1 MVKNRLSDKWI
12 KASITGTIWAASEIV
27 LGSFLH
33 NLRIPFSGNILTAIG
48 LIILISLGYIWTERG
63 IFWRAGLICALLK
76 TMSPSAVI
84 FGPMIAIFTE
94 SLLLELFVRIIGRN
108 IVGFAVGS
116 MLAMS
121 WNLLQKILNYIIF
134 YGLNIIGIYSNLLKF
149 AQKQLSIKSDIVW
162 MPIIVL
168 LILYCL
174 FGLLAAVV
182 GIRIGRS
189 LQREPASAAPAG
201 NTLRKEVRKNDS
213 APEFGYS
220 VTWLFV
226 NFMLM
231 IASFFLLNLTPWYIW
246 GSEIIVVIFI
256 WILRYK
262 RAFRQLSKPGF
273 WLFFVVITLLAAF
286 VFTEAGP
293 GENAIQKGLMT
304 GLQMNFRAAL
314 MILGFSVLG
323 TELYNP
329 AVRKFFMKS
338 SFKNLPLALELSA
351 DSLPLFIAGIPDL
364 RTLVKNPVSV
374 LRNVILNAESRLH
387 EIRGRVSRSGKVILI
402 TGTIRGGKTSFAEKL
417 AESIQNK
424 GMTILGIL
432 SIRVTDETGGT
443 GYDLRDIETG
453 RTIPFLRQSGCPG
466 DETIGKYFILSDGLA
481 RGRELLHS
489 FAGRSENIVL
499 IDEVGMLELN
509 DSGWAGNLTELLNG
523 TKTIIITVRDKF
535 IDLVKDKWGLADSV
549 TADISVTEPGTV
561 VEMLH

>member
-1 MVKNRLSDKWI
+1 MEKSRLSDKWI
-12 KASITGTIWAASEIV
+12 KASIAGTIWAASEIV

-48 LIILISLGYIWTERG
+48 LIILISLGYIWTDRG
-63 IFWRAGLICALLK
+63 IFWRAGLICALMK

-94 SLLLELFVRIIGRN
+94 SLLLELFVRIFGRN
-108 IVGFAVGS
+108 ILGFAVGS

-121 WNLLQKILNYIIF
+121 WNLFQKILNYVIF
-134 YGLNIIGIYSNLLKF
+134 YGTNIIGIYSNLLKF

-168 LILYCL
+168 LILYGL
-174 FGLLAAVV
+174 FGLFAAIV

-189 LQREPASAAPAG
+189 LQREPSTAESFD
-201 NTLRKEVRKNDS
+201 NNFRQELRKGDT

-231 IASFFLLNLTPWYIW
+231 IALFFLLNLTPWYIW
-246 GSEIIVVIFI
+246 GSTIIVVILI

-273 WLFFVVITLLAAF
+273 WLFFVAITLLAAF
-286 VFTEAGP
+286 VFTEAAP
-293 GENAIQKGLMT
+293 GENAILKGLMT

-351 DSLPLFIAGIPDL
+351 ESLPVFIAGIPDL

-374 LRNVILNAESRLH
+374 LRKVILNAESRLH
-387 EIRGRVSRSGKVILI
+387 EIRGRENRGARVILV
-402 TGTIRGGKTSFAEKL
+402 TGTIRGGKTTFAGKL
-417 AESIQNK
+417 ADSMQKK
-424 GMTILGIL
+424 GITILGIL
-432 SIRVTDETGGT
+432 SIRVNDESGET

-453 RTIPFLRQSGCPG
+453 RVIPFLRQAGSSG
-466 DETIGKYFILSDGLA
+466 DQTIGKFFILSEGLA
-481 RGRELLHS
+481 DGRELLHS
-489 FAGRSENIVL
+489 SAGRSENIVI

-509 DSGWAGNLTELLNG
+509 DGGWAVNLTELLNSS
-523 TKTIIITVRDKF
+523 KTIIITVRDKF
-535 IDLVKDKWGLADSV
+535 IEGVIEKWGLINAETV
-549 TADISVTEPGTV
+549 DISISDPEAV
-561 VEMLH
+561 VKMLL

>member
-1 MVKNRLSDKWI
+1 
-12 KASITGTIWAASEIV
+12 
-27 LGSFLH
+27 
-33 NLRIPFSGNILTAIG
+33 
-48 LIILISLGYIWTERG
+48 
-63 IFWRAGLICALLK
+63 
-76 TMSPSAVI
+76 
-84 FGPMIAIFTE
+84 
-94 SLLLELFVRIIGRN
+94 
-108 IVGFAVGS
+108 
-116 MLAMS
+116 
-121 WNLLQKILNYIIF
+121 
-134 YGLNIIGIYSNLLKF
+134 
-149 AQKQLSIKSDIVW
+149 
-162 MPIIVL
+162 
-168 LILYCL
+168 
-174 FGLLAAVV
+174 
-182 GIRIGRS
+182 
-189 LQREPASAAPAG
+189 
-201 NTLRKEVRKNDS
+201 
-213 APEFGYS
+213 
-220 VTWLFV
+220 
-226 NFMLM
+226 
-231 IASFFLLNLTPWYIW
+231 
-246 GSEIIVVIFI
+246 
-256 WILRYK
+256 
-262 RAFRQLSKPGF
+262 
-273 WLFFVVITLLAAF
+273 
-286 VFTEAGP
+286 
-293 GENAIQKGLMT
+293 
-304 GLQMNFRAAL
+304 